1 MSEDCI
7 CVFQMNEDDN
17 EVNAL
22 GDDDMHVDDSAD
34 DPTWNPSKE
43 SLLSEESDGEA
54 WLVAEAEMAEDTFQS
69 KYIKIKSEQNRR
81 LKSELEREPSS
92 VPVLNRRL
100 FKIRLN
106 DLLFTEHYRQL
117 RDCVLQNRVQRMS
130 DIDKM
135 LRGDRVDEREAAK
148 DDERFRKQIRDNQLL
163 RELAIT
169 EKCLEDHQIG
179 NQKHVIPAKE
189 KVDQNI
195 SSNEEGLL
203 EDW

>member
-1 MSEDCI
+1 MKK
-7 CVFQMNEDDN
+7 DDN
-17 EVNAL
+17 EVNDVNPR
-22 GDDDMHVDDSAD
+22 GDDDMHVDDSTD
-34 DPTWNPSKE
+34 DPTWIPSKE
-43 SLLSEESDGEA
+43 SFLRTITKESAWEA
-54 WLVAEAEMAEDTFQS
+54 WIEVADFMFQT
-69 KYIKIKSEQNRR
+69 KYIKIKSEQNSRR
-81 LKSELEREPSS
+81 MKSELEHEPAS
-92 VPVLNRRL
+92 VPVVNGRL

>member
-1 MSEDCI
+1 
-7 CVFQMNEDDN
+7 
-17 EVNAL
+17 
-22 GDDDMHVDDSAD
+22 MHVDDSTD
-34 DPTWNPSKE
+34 DPTWIPSKE
-43 SLLSEESDGEA
+43 SFLRTITKESAWEA
-54 WLVAEAEMAEDTFQS
+54 WIEVADFMFQT
-69 KYIKIKSEQNRR
+69 KYIKIKSEQNSRR
-81 LKSELEREPSS
+81 MKSELEHEPAS
-92 VPVLNRRL
+92 VPVVNGRL

>member
-1 MSEDCI
+1 MI
-7 CVFQMNEDDN
+7 KDDN
-17 EVNAL
+17 DVNAL
-22 GDDDMHVDDSAD
+22 GDDDMHADDSTD
-34 DPTWNPSKE
+34 DGTWTPSKE
-43 SLLSEESDGEA
+43 FLLSEESDEEA
-54 WLVAEAEMAEDTFQS
+54 WVEAEMADITFQR
-69 KYIKIKSEQNRR
+69 KYIQIKSEQNNRR
-81 LKSELEREPSS
+81 MKSELEREQPLRDPAS
-92 VPVLNRRL
+92 VPVVNRRL

-148 DDERFRKQIRDNQLL
+148 DDERFRKRIRDNQLL

-169 EKCLEDHQIG
+169 EKYLQDHQMG
-179 NQKHVIPAKE
+179 NQKDVSSGSIPAQE
-189 KVDQNI
+189 KVEQDI

-203 EDW
+203 EEW

>member
-1 MSEDCI
+1 
-7 CVFQMNEDDN
+7 MNEDDN
-17 EVNAL
+17 EVNAP

-81 LKSELEREPSS
+81 MKSELEHEPAT

-106 DLLFTEHYRQL
+106 DLLFTEHYRQ
-117 RDCVLQNRVQRMS
+117 
-130 DIDKM
+130 
-135 LRGDRVDEREAAK
+135 G
-148 DDERFRKQIRDNQLL
+148 
-163 RELAIT
+163 
-169 EKCLEDHQIG
+169 
-179 NQKHVIPAKE
+179 
-189 KVDQNI
+189 
-195 SSNEEGLL
+195 
-203 EDW
+203 